1 MIETKIEEVRR
12 VLKNWNGP
20 IAVAYSGGKD
30 SSVVVKLVYAALL
43 REPSL
48 SSKVS
53 FIYCDTE
60 VESPV
65 VDSFVKYTL
74 GHLSQEMR
82 DSNLQSEVKILKP
95 RIDQS
100 FFVRI
105 IGRGYPPP
113 TTFFRWCT
121 TDLRIRPVQHF
132 LKDAGPNSL
141 VVVRMRWGGSRQRDR
156 GMTKHGTQELGDA
169 VIQKQRGA
177 GSTAHLYMPIA
188 NFDFADVWL
197 TLYELEVPMS
207 IDVFKLAQLYREG
220 SGECPVVR
228 EMNDKPCARARF
240 GCWSCTVVR
249 KDRSSDN
256 LLQAGHSSLQPYAD
270 FRTWLIEFRQDPLKR
285 CFRRRNGTAGLGP
298 FTLAARREILD
309 RLTELERQVDAVI
322 LSSEQRS
329 YIAQLW
335 EEDASSSKYQALE
348 DPIGVSG

>member
-12 VLKNWNGP
+12 ALKNWNGP

-105 IGRGYPPP
+105 IGRGYPPSNN
-113 TTFFRWCT
+113 FFPMVH
-121 TDLRIRPVQHF
+121 D
-132 LKDAGPNSL
+132 
-141 VVVRMRWGGSRQRDR
+141 
-156 GMTKHGTQELGDA
+156 
-169 VIQKQRGA
+169 
-177 GSTAHLYMPIA
+177 GSTNTPCST
-188 NFDFADVWL
+188 F
-197 TLYELEVPMS
+197 LE
-207 IDVFKLAQLYREG
+207 
-220 SGECPVVR
+220 
-228 EMNDKPCARARF
+228 
-240 GCWSCTVVR
+240 
-249 KDRSSDN
+249 
-256 LLQAGHSSLQPYAD
+256 
-270 FRTWLIEFRQDPLKR
+270 
-285 CFRRRNGTAGLGP
+285 RRR
-298 FTLAARREILD
+298 
-309 RLTELERQVDAVI
+309 
-322 LSSEQRS
+322 
-329 YIAQLW
+329 AQ
-335 EEDASSSKYQALE
+335 
-348 DPIGVSG
+348 